1 MPTSQLLA
9 EFPELSHLSREDL
22 EDLLVDQPYFQA
34 IFHNLNRVKALYQA
48 QAELSAA
55 NESIAKQNLAVQ
67 DELYKLRQE
76 TQSAFDEAKSL
87 EARWAELQR
96 EQKEVYQRFTPQ
108 FLLMRLRHATTQL
121 DDASEAVASSFVR
134 SSPSEAP
141 TSTPVNGNGKDVD
154 EFINQFREMRK
165 TYHKRVMWGDRWSA
179 GEVAWRDD

>member
-1 MPTSQLLA
+1 MGGTTA
-9 EFPELSHLSREDL
+9 RTERGLSG
-22 EDLLVDQPYFQA
+22 
-34 IFHNLNRVKALYQA
+34 LYHHTTI
-48 QAELSAA
+48 LCF
-55 NESIAKQNLAVQ
+55 ESHCEPVPFC
-67 DELYKLRQE
+67 E
-76 TQSAFDEAKSL
+76 
-87 EARWAELQR
+87 
-96 EQKEVYQRFTPQ
+96 QRFTPQ

-134 SSPSEAP
+134 SSPSEAL